1 MKPQATLAPLPPLS
15 PSTRTLPERIHL
27 LGVGGAG
34 LSGAARL
41 LVAAGHRISGHDR
54 SISDFTRALREIG
67 LEVAIGKSRAGLL
80 PEDAQLV
87 AHTAALGGEDPQLV
101 EARRR
106 GLPIIKY
113 AELLA
118 LVCPAGRTLATAG
131 THGKTTVSWMIYHAL
146 AGLAEAAAEE
156 RRGLP
161 PKDKG
166 PEHSSAELLP
176 GALIGG
182 SCRLLGLNA
191 TAPGRRGWFAV
202 EACEYD
208 RSFLHLSP
216 RGAAITNIEADHLDY
231 YGSLAAI
238 EKAFGRFSSG
248 LGTDGL
254 LVVGRDVPEVAT
266 DAAACPVWRLGREL
280 RVELLGQQQG
290 RFRFRLFGPGWATPA
305 IGLHLPGAFQVE
317 NAALALGLVIGLAA
331 PELGVE
337 PRLAAEACA
346 RALARFRG
354 VGRRFEPWGTAGG
367 CEVIHDYAH
376 HPTEVA
382 AVVEAARRA
391 LPGKPLHV
399 LFQPHQ
405 HSRTARFM
413 DEFVESLRGVD
424 RVVVAD
430 IYGARTVIDA
440 AGHSMDGVTDL
451 VARLTRAGVEA
462 VAGGP
467 PSASSRVLANG
478 LPAESAAL
486 VLGAGDIDG
495 IKDELL
501 HDLALRGAPRS

>member
-1 MKPQATLAPLPPLS
+1 
-15 PSTRTLPERIHL
+15 
-27 LGVGGAG
+27 V
-34 LSGAARL
+34 ARL
-41 LVAAGHRISGHDR
+41 LVAAGHRVSGHDR
-54 SISDFTRALREIG
+54 TISDFTRSLREIG
-67 LEVAIGKSRAGLL
+67 LEVAIGKSRGDLL
-80 PEDAQLV
+80 PREAQMV
-87 AHTAALGGEDPQLV
+87 GYSAALDSDDPQLQ

-106 GLPIIKY
+106 GLPTIKY
-113 AELLA
+113 AELLGM
-118 LVCPAGRTLATAG
+118 VCPSGRSLATAG
-131 THGKTTVSWMIYHAL
+131 THGKTTVSWMTYHAL
-146 AGLAEAAAEE
+146 AGLAETAAEQW
-156 RRGLP
+156 RAAS
-161 PKDKG
+161 
-166 PEHSSAELLP
+166 PEHRTAELLP

-182 SCRLLGLNA
+182 TCRLLGLNA
-191 TAPGRRGWFAV
+191 TSPGSRGWFAV

-208 RSFLHLSP
+208 RSFLNLRP
-216 RGAAITNIEADHLDY
+216 RGAVITNVEADHLDY
-231 YGSLAAI
+231 YGSLDAI
-238 EKAFGRFSSG
+238 EQAFGRFVSS
-248 LGTDGL
+248 LGPDGL
-254 LVVGRDVPEVAT
+254 LVVGRDVPEVVT
-266 DAAACPVWRLGREL
+266 SAAACPVWRIGREL

-290 RFRFRLFGPGWATPA
+290 RFRFRLLGPGWATPP

-337 PRLAAEACA
+337 PNIAAQACA

-376 HPTEVA
+376 HPTEVQV
-382 AVVEAARRA
+382 VVEAARRS

-413 DEFVESLRGVD
+413 DEFVESLRGVE

-430 IYGARTVIDA
+430 VYGARTAIDA
-440 AGHSMDGVTDL
+440 QGREAGGVSEL
-451 VARLTRAGVEA
+451 VARLRRAGVLAE
-462 VAGGP
+462 AGGP
-467 PSASSRVLANG
+467 PAAAASILAAG